1 MNTLRQGS
9 QRDVVFTLLVS
20 VMQEDTEEVVSI
32 LGEWRFHVCPT
43 CTSLLDCLFYIYML
57 WYAIWYNM
65 LLYKNKNFFLIF
77 RQKVPL
83 TQKSG
88 IQTDPDLRW
97 FYFSASRQCKS
108 DIHLVETA
116 LQIFNFDLFF
126 KACVIWHNPLFWCG
140 AAAVGWGSQSAAWS
154 ER

>member
-1 MNTLRQGS
+1 MRWCPSWVSEDSVSAPHGHLCLIVYSTYTRFGM
-9 QRDVVFTLLVS
+9 VF
-20 VMQEDTEEVVSI
+20 DI
-32 LGEWRFHVCPT
+32 IC
-43 CTSLLDCLFYIYML
+43 FYIKTRTFSL
-57 WYAIWYNM
+57 
-65 LLYKNKNFFLIF
+65 FLG
-77 RQKVPL
+77 RKSLL

-116 LQIFNFDLFF
+116 LQILNFDLFF

-140 AAAVGWGSQSAAWS
+140 AAAVGWGSQSAA
-154 ER
+154 